1 MVLLKLGFKG
11 KMRKKN
17 LKKLIN
23 DIILLSVQYKMYLSV
38 GIQLI
43 LDRLLKDKNISKI
56 KCVKKYISERRKEW
70 QTH

>member
-1 MVLLKLGFKG
+1 
-11 KMRKKN
+11 MRKKN

-23 DIILLSVQYKMYLSV
+23 DIMLLSVQYKMYPSV

-56 KCVKKYISERRKEW
+56 KCVKKYISKRRKEW